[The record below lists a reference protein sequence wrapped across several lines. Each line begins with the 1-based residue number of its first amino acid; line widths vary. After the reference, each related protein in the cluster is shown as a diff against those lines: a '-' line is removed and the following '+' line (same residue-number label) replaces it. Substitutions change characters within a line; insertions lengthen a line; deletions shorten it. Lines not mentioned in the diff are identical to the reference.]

1 MNETSPS
8 GTGRTTQGSRPP
20 LSGIVVV
27 ELGHSVAAPFAGQI
41 LGDLGAEVI
50 KIEKPGGDDAR
61 KWGPPFVDGAAATF
75 QSLNRNKRSIV
86 AELRDPAQR
95 ERLLRLIDSRA
106 DVVLQNM
113 RPGQVDALGLG
124 AAALRAR
131 KPALV
136 YCNLGAF
143 GSIGPLADR
152 PGYDPL
158 MQAFGGIMSVVG
170 EPGRPPVR
178 VGPSIIDMGAGMWA
192 ALGIVCALMR
202 RRDTGEGGVV
212 DVSLFET
219 AAAWMTMFT
228 AQYLA
233 SGELPKKNG
242 SGQAGIV
249 PYRAYRTADGDLV
262 VAAGN
267 DSLFRRLCEV
277 LGEPRWADD
286 PRFADNPQR
295 VRNAD
300 VLYALLERAFAERRS
315 EEWITLLD
323 AAGIPCAPV
332 QDVGAMLRHPQTEAL
347 GMLQPVPGSTIPMIG
362 LPIRFDGERP
372 APRSASPTLD
382 DTRLDALLEKGKTA
396 A

>member
-1 MNETSPS
+1 MGAS
-8 GTGRTTQGSRPP
+8 P

-27 ELGHSVAAPFAGQI
+27 ELGHSVAGPFAGQV
-41 LGDLGAEVI
+41 LGDLGAEVV

-75 QSLNRNKRSIV
+75 QSVNRSKRSV
-86 AELRDPAQR
+86 VVDLRNEAQIAG
-95 ERLLRLIDSRA
+95 LLRFIDDRA

-113 RPGQVDALGLG
+113 RPGQVDVLGIG
-124 AAALRAR
+124 AQALRAR
-131 KPALV
+131 KPSLI

-143 GSIGPLADR
+143 GSVGPLAER

-178 VGPSIIDMGAGMWA
+178 VGPSMIDVGAAMWA
-192 ALGIVCALMR
+192 ALGIVTALLR
-202 RRDTGEGGVV
+202 RRSTGEGSTV

-219 AAAWMTMFT
+219 AASWMTMYA

-249 PYRAYRTADGDLV
+249 PYRSYRTADGDLV

-267 DSLFRRLCEV
+267 DSLFRRLCQAI
-277 LGEPRWADD
+277 GEPQWIDD
-286 PRFADNPQR
+286 PRFVDNPNR

-300 VLYALLERAFAERRS
+300 ALYAMLERVFERRGNN
-315 EEWITLLD
+315 EWIALLD
-323 AAGIPCAPV
+323 AAGVPCAPV
-332 QDVGAMLRHPQTEAL
+332 QDVAAMLRHPQTEAL
-347 GMLQPVPGSTIPMIG
+347 GMLQSVPGSSIPLVG

-372 APRSASPTLD
+372 RPRGAPPALGSSDLESLLTLQGD
-382 DTRLDALLEKGKTA
+382 EA
-396 A
+396 